1 MHSNI
6 TGVILAG
13 GENRRVQS
21 RKKAFFDIGGQPI
34 IGRIYQVL
42 AAVFPRTMIV
52 TNTPLDFIEWNA
64 VLATD
69 IFPLRSSLTGIHAA
83 LFSIDTPYAFICA
96 CDAPFVKQELVETIA
111 AGLTDNFDVVIPE
124 TAKGLEP
131 LCAVYSV
138 RCLEAI
144 ERQLRQQQR
153 FAIWHILKRLRVNTI
168 LEEKLRQSDPF
179 LDSFMNVNTPAD
191 LEQARRLM
199 ADRDPAGD
207 MKGLV

>member
-21 RKKAFFDIGGQPI
+21 RKKAFFDVGGQPI
-34 IGRIYQVL
+34 VGRIYRVL

-52 TNTPLDFIEWNA
+52 TNTLLDFIEWNA

-111 AGLTDNFDVVIPE
+111 AGLTDKVDVVIPE

-153 FAIWHILKRLRVNTI
+153 FAIWYILKRLRVKTI
-168 LEEKLRQSDPF
+168 SEQKLRQSDPF
-179 LDSFMNVNTPAD
+179 LDSFLNVNTPAD
-191 LEQARRLM
+191 LERARQLIAARE
-199 ADRDPAGD
+199 P
-207 MKGLV
+207 